1 MLDVKE
7 PSGAEAQPQPGIE
20 TERAASATNAE
31 RASGSEMVVV
41 MGLVALGAMM
51 VGFLLGLLF

>member
-7 PSGAEAQPQPGIE
+7 PSGAEAQPQPSVE
-20 TERAASATNAE
+20 AERVASAMDVE